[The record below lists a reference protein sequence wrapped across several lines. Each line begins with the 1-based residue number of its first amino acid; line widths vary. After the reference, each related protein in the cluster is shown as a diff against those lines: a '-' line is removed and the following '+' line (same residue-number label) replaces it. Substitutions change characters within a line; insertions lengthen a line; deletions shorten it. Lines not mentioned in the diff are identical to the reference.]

1 MQYRLCL
8 YISQEG
14 DSMCPPDAAVSIDWY
29 GWLVLVISC
38 AIYFQEILPLSVSLT
53 TQKKIIRL
61 CLPLFDGVCYF
72 SEMRSSCLIDLVRLR
87 SGCTLVKKNQ
97 DTISEKWWNKNDES
111 IESVCLVFVFWVKV
125 DGFHSSSEWTQ
136 RWRMCA
142 DQESITGT
150 QFDWAE
156 LRKRRG
162 LERNRKLGLSL

>member
-1 MQYRLCL
+1 MSAWRCCEYRLIRL
-8 YISQEG
+8 TGSGHILRNIFPRNFTIIS
-14 DSMCPPDAAVSIDWY
+14 
-29 GWLVLVISC
+29 
-38 AIYFQEILPLSVSLT
+38 LPHPA
-53 TQKKIIRL
+53 KKIIRL

-111 IESVCLVFVFWVKV
+111 IERVCLVFVLWVKV